1 MLSWLASLLVLFS
14 QSNQAQAASTNTNHS
29 VGSGTNHVLPMDD
42 GTGTPVGTGSTDGGT
57 RP

>member
-14 QSNQAQAASTNTNHS
+14 HSNQAQAAATNTNHS

-42 GTGTPVGTGSTDGGT
+42 GTGTPVGTGSSDGSSA
-57 RP
+57 P